1 MEGDVT
7 LCVFTEIF
15 CRVLKLKSADIALSY
30 NGIQLV

>member
-15 CRVLKLKSADIALSY
+15 CRVLKLKSIDVSLSY
-30 NGIQLV
+30 NG